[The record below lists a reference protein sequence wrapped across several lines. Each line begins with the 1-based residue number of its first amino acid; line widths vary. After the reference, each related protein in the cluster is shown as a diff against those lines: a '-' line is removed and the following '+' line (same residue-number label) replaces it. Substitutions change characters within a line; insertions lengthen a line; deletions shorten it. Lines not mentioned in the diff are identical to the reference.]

1 MDFLN
6 EIPLFVEVAQ
16 CLSFSRAAAKLD
28 MPQSSLSRRIRTL
41 EQALGVQLFNRSTRQ
56 IKLTEAGRR
65 YLQRAAP
72 LVEEARLLHDE
83 LSGRYA
89 RPGGVLRLSLP
100 VDFAY
105 EFLAPLLPQFAAQ
118 FPEIVLEMDVSPRRV
133 DLVSEPFDVAVR
145 AGMLPDSGLV
155 AHRLLQSPRYL
166 YAAPGYVR
174 AQGAPESPAAL
185 AAHRCLPL
193 AGTTV
198 WRLTAFGTAE
208 TVAVA
213 GAFVADSP
221 GLLQRLAVAGMGIAL
236 LPELGAREAVASGR
250 LQRVLSPWQAEA
262 VPIHALTT
270 TRLLPAKCRC
280 FIEFLQEQA
289 AG

>member
-16 CLSFSRAAAKLD
+16 CLSFSRAAAKLN

-41 EQALGVQLFNRSTRQ
+41 EQALGVQLFNRSTHQ
-56 IKLTEAGRR
+56 IRLTEAGQR

-105 EFLAPLLPQFAAQ
+105 EFLSPLLPQFAAQ

-133 DLVSEPFDVAVR
+133 DLVSEPFDVAVC

-166 YAAPGYVR
+166 YAAPGYLR
-174 AQGAPESPAAL
+174 AQGAPESPAAGRYDGMATDGIRHSGDGRHWRGICGGQPRSVAAACRRRDGHRAVAGAGRARGGRQRSL
-185 AAHRCLPL
+185 AA
-193 AGTTV
+193 GV
-198 WRLTAFGTAE
+198 
-208 TVAVA
+208 VAVA
-213 GAFVADSP
+213 GGGGANPCTDDDA
-221 GLLQRLAVAGMGIAL
+221 AV
-236 LPELGAREAVASGR
+236 
-250 LQRVLSPWQAEA
+250 
-262 VPIHALTT
+262 
-270 TRLLPAKCRC
+270 TRKMPL
-280 FIEFLQEQA
+280 FY
-289 AG
+289 